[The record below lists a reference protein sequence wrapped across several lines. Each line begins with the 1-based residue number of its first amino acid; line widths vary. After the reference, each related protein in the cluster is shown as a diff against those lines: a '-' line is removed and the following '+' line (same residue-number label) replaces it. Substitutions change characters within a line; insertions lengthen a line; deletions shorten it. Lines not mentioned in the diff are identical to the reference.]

1 MGIEPSRPSETC
13 ISRKSRTITKER
25 EARGRPDI
33 RQKTVQQSIPN
44 SNSVTDD
51 TYSINSTNSVMIRPI
66 VHPSSFSSLPRFVNE
81 HLVGGGGGEGGG
93 GQTEPL
99 VRGVVDRVET
109 LEEGQTV
116 DEVETLAAVGAEVT
130 NDEVDTAGAAT
141 NSSVQVTL
149 DDAYLSVLISV
160 YGRGSTHGPDLS
172 VGGQLESLATNGEE
186 QALEVSVLSR
196 GQAQETSV
204 VVSNSTS
211 SLLVLGE
218 RIYTAGENRNVS
230 RTLTVSHQKQ

>member
-1 MGIEPSRPSETC
+1 MSE
-13 ISRKSRTITKER
+13 R
-25 EARGRPDI
+25 
-33 RQKTVQQSIPN
+33 
-44 SNSVTDD
+44 
-51 TYSINSTNSVMIRPI
+51 
-66 VHPSSFSSLPRFVNE
+66 
-81 HLVGGGGGEGGG
+81 LVGGGSGEGGG

-130 NDEVDTAGAAT
+130 DDEVDTAGAAT

-149 DDAYLSVLISV
+149 DDACLSVLISV
-160 YGRGSTHGPDLS
+160 YGRGNTHGPDLS

-186 QALEVSVLSR
+186 QALEVGVLSR

-218 RIYTAGENRNVS
+218 RIYTADEI
-230 RTLTVSHQKQ
+230 RTIARI